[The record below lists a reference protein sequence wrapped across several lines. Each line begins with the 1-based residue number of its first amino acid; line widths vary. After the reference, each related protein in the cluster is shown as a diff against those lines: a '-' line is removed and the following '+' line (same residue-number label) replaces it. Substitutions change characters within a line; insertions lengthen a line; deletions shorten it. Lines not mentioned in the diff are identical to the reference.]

1 MRHLKGVNL
10 LKVYGPGPDND
21 WSFMKPPPAV
31 KNSDEGKFP
40 IEATPEVVEAA
51 KALLDKFHTTRPV
64 FLESPEVVFN
74 LANFFDE
81 KAAWSRTTFGPAYA
95 GVLSHLEKEFK
106 EVAAEPSDLEEWVDI
121 VALALDGASR
131 HAGATGAEF
140 VDALQAKHQKNL
152 ARRWLKS
159 SEDGVME
166 HDRSEEAT

>member
-1 MRHLKGVNL
+1 MK
-10 LKVYGPGPDND
+10 
-21 WSFMKPPPAV
+21 WSFKKPQPV
-31 KNSDEGKFP
+31 KNSDGGKFP
-40 IEATPEVVEAA
+40 IEATPEAVEAA
-51 KALLDKFHTTRPV
+51 KALLDAFRTTRHV
-64 FLESPEVVFN
+64 FLESPEVVKARRPFN

-81 KAAWSRTTFGPAYA
+81 KAAWSRATFGPAYA

-152 ARRWLKS
+152 ARRWLKP

-166 HDRSEEAT
+166 HDRSEEVP